1 MLDAPHH
8 SRPDDVELP
17 EVDSQSLSQTIHGFW
32 SVVDAHRS
40 TAIPTELDGRFC
52 SNLVGISCRTLN
64 DIFFWIRPADVQ
76 MLHATHHRRPMMS
89 NYQMLIGGACQEV
102 IHSSG
107 QVHFTFGQ

>member
-1 MLDAPHH
+1 MCVIIAAA
-8 SRPDDVELP
+8 SRECISRF
-17 EVDSQSLSQTIHGFW
+17 DSEEPMKHGFKAT
-32 SVVDAHRS
+32 SNRT
-40 TAIPTELDGRFC
+40 TAIPTELDGSFC

-102 IHSSG
+102 IHASG
-107 QVHFTFGQ
+107 QVHLTFGQ